1 MKKYEAM
8 YIIRP
13 ELDEEQRKALIE
25 EVNNIFTNHDSVVTK
40 VNEWGLR
47 DLAYEVAKCT
57 KGYYVVLNVEAT
69 VAAVNEFN
77 RIANI
82 KEAIIRH
89 IIVAE

>member
-25 EVNNIFTNHDSVVTK
+25 EVNNIFTSHESVVTK